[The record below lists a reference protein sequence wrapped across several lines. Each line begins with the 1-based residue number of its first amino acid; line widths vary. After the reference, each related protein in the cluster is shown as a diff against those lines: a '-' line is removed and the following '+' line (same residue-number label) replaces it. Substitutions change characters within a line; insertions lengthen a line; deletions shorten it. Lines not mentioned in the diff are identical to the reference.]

1 METQQFL
8 VIGAILALL
17 VLSAFFSGS
26 ETSLTAA
33 SRARMHTLQ
42 QQGNARAALV
52 NRLWERKDK
61 LIGAILLG
69 NNLVNILASALATS
83 LLISLVGD
91 TGVAYATLGMTLLVL
106 IFSEVL
112 PKTYALHHAD
122 RMALVVAPN
131 INVAIFLFSPVT
143 RLVQLV
149 VTGTLH
155 LFGAK
160 FDATYGTERWEEEV
174 RGAIEL
180 HHDRGAEENREER
193 DMLRSI
199 LDLGDVEVGEI
210 MVHRRNVLAIDSELP
225 PEKIIEQVLESPYT
239 RIPLWRGKFDDIVG
253 VLHVKALLRAVQ
265 ARAGK
270 VEGLDVGAIAAEPWF
285 IPDST
290 DLLSQ
295 LRAFRHR
302 KEHFAI
308 VVDEYGEVLGIV
320 TLEDILEE
328 IVGEISDEHDVKV
341 AGVEILSD
349 GSAVVHGSV
358 TLRDLNRHSGWRLP
372 DEEASTVA
380 GLILHEA
387 RCIPEIGQ
395 RFAFHGFAM
404 EILGRQRNQ
413 ITLVKI
419 ARLGEE
425 EKAGEQEPE
434 KPGSDT
440 AA

>member
-1 METQQFL
+1 MSSLDIETL
-8 VIGAILALL
+8 LIVGAIFLL
-17 VLSAFFSGS
+17 LILSAFFSGS

-33 SRARMHTLQ
+33 SRARMHTLEE
-42 QQGNARAALV
+42 QGNARAGLV
-52 NRLWERKDK
+52 NRLWQQKER

-69 NNLVNILASALATS
+69 NNVVNILASSLATS
-83 LLISLVGD
+83 LLISWAGEA
-91 TGVAYATLGMTLLVL
+91 GVAYATLGMTLLVL
-106 IFSEVL
+106 IFGEVL

-122 RMALVVAPN
+122 RVALLVAPV
-131 INVAIFLFSPVT
+131 IRVVVLVFTPVT
-143 RLVQLV
+143 RLVQLL

-160 FDATYGTERWEEEV
+160 FEATYGAERWEEEV

-180 HHDRGAEENREER
+180 HNEADHEENREER
-193 DMLRSI
+193 AMLRSI

-210 MVHRRNVLAIDSELP
+210 MVHRRNVGAIDIEQP
-225 PEKIIEQVLESPYT
+225 PERIVEQVLESPYT
-239 RIPLWRGKFDDIVG
+239 RVPLWRGKFDDIVG
-253 VLHVKALLRAVQ
+253 ILHVKALLRAVQ
-265 ARAGK
+265 ARGGK
-270 VEGLDVGAIAAEPWF
+270 VEGLDVAEIASEPWF

-295 LRAFRHR
+295 LQAFRQR

-328 IVGEISDEHDVKV
+328 IVGEITDEHDIKLT
-341 AGVEILSD
+341 GVELLSD
-349 GSAVVHGSV
+349 GSAVVHGTV
-358 TLRDLNRHSGWRLP
+358 TLRDLNRLCGWRLP

-387 RCIPEIGQ
+387 RRIPDIGQ
-395 RFAFHGFAM
+395 RFAFHGFAF

-413 ITLVKI
+413 ITLIKI
-419 ARLGEE
+419 TKLAEG
-425 EKAGEQEPE
+425 AGDDGVRFSPA
-434 KPGSDT
+434 G
-440 AA
+440 

>member
-1 METQQFL
+1 MTLTTEQCF
-8 VIGAILALL
+8 VIGGIVLL
-17 VLSAFFSGS
+17 LILSAFFSGS

-42 QQGNARAALV
+42 QQGNARAGLV
-52 NRLWERKDK
+52 NRLWQEKEK

-69 NNLVNILASALATS
+69 NNLVNILASSLATS
-83 LLISLVGD
+83 LMISWVGD
-91 TGVAYATLGMTLLVL
+91 TGVAYATLAMTLLVL
-106 IFSEVL
+106 IFAEVL

-122 RMALVVAPN
+122 KLALVVAPL
-131 INVAIFLFSPVT
+131 IRVVIVLFSPVT

-160 FDATYGTERWEEEV
+160 FDATYGAERWEEEV

-180 HHDRGAEENREER
+180 HRDTGDAENLEER
-193 DMLRSI
+193 AMLRSI
-199 LDLGDVEVGEI
+199 LDLGDVEVSEI
-210 MVHRRNVLAIDSELP
+210 MVHRRNVVAIDIEQP
-225 PEKIIEQVLESPYT
+225 PEKIVEQVLESPYT

-253 VLHVKALLRAVQ
+253 LLHVKALLRAVQ

-270 VEGLDVGAIAAEPWF
+270 VEGLDVSAIAAEPWF

-295 LRAFRHR
+295 LQAFRLR

-349 GSAVVHGSV
+349 GGAIVHGTV

-395 RFAFHGFAM
+395 RFAFHGFAF

-419 ARLGEE
+419 AKLTDEAAAESGE
-425 EKAGEQEPE
+425 AG
-434 KPGSDT
+434 
-440 AA
+440 AAT